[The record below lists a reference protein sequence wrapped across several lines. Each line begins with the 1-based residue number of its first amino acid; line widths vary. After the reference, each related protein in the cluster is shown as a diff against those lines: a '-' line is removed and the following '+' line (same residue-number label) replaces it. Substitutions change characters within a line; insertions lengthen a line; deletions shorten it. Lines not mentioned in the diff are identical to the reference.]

1 MIGSTSVTRSSFSIE
16 SSEVWDYVSIFMW
29 YNGYW
34 LILCSFKISSDSF
47 YFSKFAFPVLLSF
60 LTSFMLNEITPHDSY
75 SKDLDWV
82 GYLCTSRFYRSENF
96 ENVIIYLGMA
106 ISFKRTLDG
115 LNTGKRGDYYLSLV
129 TKVLSILLLSTRVG
143 MALDLKPILKVYV

>member
-1 MIGSTSVTRSSFSIE
+1 
-16 SSEVWDYVSIFMW
+16 
-29 YNGYW
+29 
-34 LILCSFKISSDSF
+34 
-47 YFSKFAFPVLLSF
+47 
-60 LTSFMLNEITPHDSY
+60 MLNEITPHDSY